1 MAANAAIYVASA
13 VMAGSAYSA
22 DQNAKT
28 QRKDAKKEVK
38 RQEAQLAAE
47 QADIAEQEQKDIAMK
62 ANSEAIKRQR
72 ALRGKKQGRDSTI
85 LTSPLGTTGATD
97 TGTKTLLG
105 S

>member
-1 MAANAAIYVASA
+1 MGVSAAIAVVGAATVAS
-13 VMAGSAYSA
+13 
-22 DQNAKT
+22 QNENARL
-28 QRKDAKKEVK
+28 QRKDAKKEVQ
-38 RQEAQLAAE
+38 RQESMLAAE

-62 ANSEAIKRQR
+62 ANSEAIRRQR
-72 ALRGKKQGRDSTI
+72 AIRGKKQGRDSTI